1 MLKDKICQPFIRLIV
16 LILLFGC
23 FFQACSPTNNNVKD
37 STESTANGD
46 VSQVKAMRS
55 TLDGESRVI
64 SLKFGNEI
72 TAAFDTKRSVLF
84 ILWRGNLDYT
94 GAVFDQKHGPQ
105 PTSTGQAF
113 VLNGQSKWS
122 LEGGD
127 VAYVGHQIYDGNVT
141 LLYRAKGI
149 HNGVTWL
156 ADIQETPMATLS
168 QPGSQ
173 SGLIFNRQFSVAGL
187 PANLELTL
195 DTITPSITS
204 KTSGAAIYD
213 EMTTTLFLANG
224 ESSFSQ
230 EYTAIAQSVSKLAEP
245 AKELEHPGL
254 LLIKN
259 SDCAGCHNAEVK
271 TVGPSYLA
279 IAKRYANLSGAREM
293 LSQKIIQGGTG
304 SWGQIP
310 MTPHSQL
317 SEADASVMLDYIFS
331 LDKSEK
337 STADATDILL
347 GIPAVPVELNNVT
360 PEFGEGMSGVYVYQH
375 SIVDNTIDIE
385 DTRKRDPSLG
395 GFVSQIHL
403 PSEDD
408 FRPINR
414 NFMYQ
419 IKTHLNLKES
429 VNTRLRLVSDDGS
442 YLYLNDERIIDNWG
456 SHGPIAIDAEVQLE
470 PGLHSVEIFY
480 FQGGGG
486 AALSLQW
493 LDPVTQTYELIPA
506 DMLLVQQQDLRNI
519 VAVSTDPNLI
529 KSVAGDKME
538 VAGVHPSF
546 DLSQARPEA
555 FKPMVG
561 GIDFLDDGRMVV
573 STWDPEGS
581 VYLVENFDAAPD
593 DIKVKRIALG
603 LAEPLGVKVVDGEI
617 YVLQKQELTRLVDTN
632 GDDIIDRYEL
642 VSNDW
647 SVTTNFHEFAFGLEY
662 QDGYFYAAFATAILP
677 GGASA
682 NPQASSRGKAVKISK
697 DSGQVEFIAHG
708 LRTPNSI
715 GRGVDNQLFIADNQ
729 GDWVPACKIVELTQD
744 AWYGSRSVD
753 FAGTANLEETL
764 PVVWLPQGDIGN
776 SASQPAPLNVGPYQ
790 NQMIHG
796 DVTHGGIKRVFA
808 ERVNGRLQGVVFR
821 FSQGLEAGVNRLKWA
836 PDGSLVVG
844 GVGNP
849 GNWSHSGKK
858 WYGLQSLTYN
868 QQSTFEML
876 SISARSDGFEIT
888 FTEAIK
894 EGRNIQA
901 SDFEI
906 QQYYF
911 EPTAAYGGPKKGVE
925 RLNIEAISVSENRT
939 KVHIKL
945 AGLKEKHVVY
955 FRIKRAFESQNNHEL
970 WTTEAWY
977 TLNAIPKNKPLVLNK
992 NDSVAHN
999 TLTANE
1005 KAAGWELLFDGNTLG
1020 HFRNYNRETIG
1031 SRWRVEDGTVH
1042 FAGRAEDETN
1052 WQAKEGGDIVITPKL
1067 LQNYELNLE
1076 WKIQHGGNSGII
1088 YNVKERADLEF
1099 PFLSGPEMQIL
1110 DNPHHA
1116 DGQIEKHRAGDNYD
1130 LIESRVVSVMPAGDW
1145 NQVRLVVNKG
1155 QVEHWLNGYKVVD
1168 VKMHTPEWETLIAQS
1183 KFKDWEHFAK
1193 TPGGHIVLQDHG
1205 DKVWFRNVKI
1215 KEL

>member
-1 MLKDKICQPFIRLIV
+1 MLKDTICWPLIRRIAV
-16 LILLFGC
+16 LLCCSC
-23 FFQACSPTNNNVKD
+23 FFQACSPN
-37 STESTANGD
+37 STKGKNLAESFVTGD
-46 VSQVKAMRS
+46 VSDVKAMRS

-64 SLKFGNEI
+64 SLKLGNDI
-72 TAAFDTKRSVLF
+72 TAAYDTKHSVLF
-84 ILWRGNLDYT
+84 KLWHGNLDLT

-105 PTSTGQAF
+105 PTAMGQAY
-113 VLNGQSKWS
+113 VLSGQSKWS
-122 LEGGD
+122 IEGGN
-127 VAYVGHQIYDGNVT
+127 VTYVGHQIYAGKVT
-141 LLYRAKGI
+141 LLYRAKGTT
-149 HNGVTWL
+149 NAVQWQV
-156 ADIQETPMATLS
+156 DIKETPMASLS
-168 QPGSQ
+168 E
-173 SGLIFNRQFSVAGL
+173 SGLVFSRQFNVSGL
-187 PANLELTL
+187 PANLDLTL
-195 DTITPSITS
+195 DNLSPSNTQR
-204 KTSGAAIYD
+204 TSGAAIYD
-213 EMTTTLFLANG
+213 ERIKTLFLANG
-224 ESSFSQ
+224 ESTFSQ
-230 EYTAIAQSVSKLAEP
+230 EYNGIVEISSLQDGSQN
-245 AKELEHPGL
+245 ELEHPGL
-254 LLIKN
+254 VLINN
-259 SDCAGCHNAEVK
+259 SDCVGCHNAEVK
-271 TVGPSYLA
+271 TVGPSYQA
-279 IAKRYANLSGAREM
+279 IAQRYAFLSGAREM

-304 SWGQIP
+304 RWGQIP

-317 SEADASVMLDYIFS
+317 SESDAGLMLDYIFS
-331 LDKSEK
+331 LNQSDNT
-337 STADATDILL
+337 TADATDILL
-347 GIPAVPVELNNVT
+347 GLPAVPVALSNKT
-360 PEFGEGMSGVYVYQH
+360 PEFKEGMSGVYVYQH
-375 SIVDNTIDIE
+375 NLVDNTADIE
-385 DTRKRDPSLG
+385 KTRKNAPSLG
-395 GFVSQIHL
+395 GLVSQIHL

-408 FRPINR
+408 FRPTNR

-429 VNTRLRLVSDDGS
+429 VHTRLRLVSDDGS
-442 YLYLNDERIIDNWG
+442 YLYLNGERIIDNWG
-456 SHGPIAIDAEVQLE
+456 AHGPIAIDAEVQLE
-470 PGLHSVEIFY
+470 PGLHSLEIFY
-480 FQGGGG
+480 YQGGGG
-486 AALSLQW
+486 ASLSLQW
-493 LDPVTQTYELIPA
+493 LDPATQTYELIPA
-506 DMLLVQQQDLRNI
+506 AMLQVQQQDLREV
-519 VAVSTDPNLI
+519 VAVSTDPNLV
-529 KSVAGDKME
+529 KSIAGDKME

-546 DLSQARPEA
+546 DLSQARPDA
-555 FKPMVG
+555 FQPMVG

-581 VYLVENFDAAPD
+581 VYLVENFHAAPD

-682 NPQASSRGKAVKISK
+682 SPQASSRGKAVKISK
-697 DSGQVEFIAHG
+697 DSGQVEFIAQG

-715 GRGVDNQLFIADNQ
+715 GRGIGNQLFIADNQ
-729 GDWVPACKIVELTQD
+729 GDWVPACKIVELSQD

-753 FAGTANLEETL
+753 FEGTANLEETL

-821 FSQGLEAGVNRLKWA
+821 FSQGLEAGVNRLQWA
-836 PDGSLVVG
+836 PDGSLIVG

-858 WYGLQSLTYN
+858 WYGLQSLKYN
-868 QQSTFEML
+868 QQKTFEML
-876 SISARSDGFEIT
+876 SISAHSDGFEIT

-894 EGRNIQA
+894 EGRKIQA

-911 EPTAAYGGPKKGVE
+911 EPTAEYGGPKKGLE
-925 RLNIEAISVSENRT
+925 DLNIQDISVSADRT
-939 KVHIKL
+939 KVQIKL

-955 FRIKRAFESQNNHEL
+955 FRINRAFESQNDHEL

-977 TLNAIPKNKPLVLNK
+977 TLNAIPTDKPLILNK
-992 NDSVAHN
+992 NYSVANN
-999 TLTANE
+999 TLTENE

-1020 HFRNYNRETIG
+1020 HFRNYNSEAIG
-1031 SRWRVEDGTVH
+1031 SRWRVEDGTLH
-1042 FAGRAEDETN
+1042 FGGKAADETS
-1052 WQAKEGGDIVITPKL
+1052 WQAKEGGDIVITSKPL
-1067 LQNYELNLE
+1067 ENYELNLE

-1099 PFLSGPEMQIL
+1099 PFLSGTEMQIL
-1110 DNPHHA
+1110 DNPHHS
-1116 DGQIEKHRAGDNYD
+1116 DGQIVKHRAGDNYD
-1130 LIESRVVSVMPAGDW
+1130 LIESRVVSVLPAGYW
-1145 NQVRLVVNKG
+1145 NQVRLIVNKG
-1155 QVEHWLNGYKVVD
+1155 RVEHWLNGYKVVD
-1168 VKMHTPEWETLIAQS
+1168 VKMYTPAWEALIAQS

-1205 DKVWFRNVKI
+1205 DKVWFRNLKL